1 MSPFWLFLAVAAFAF
16 AWRTRGRRR
25 TIALALVFAGVACAL
40 IGLGVVTLPSIEEIV
55 TEVGGRLGKWTYALV
70 AVSAFLETGAFLG
83 FVAPGETMVL
93 FGGVMAGEG
102 TIELGPLI
110 ALVWVSAYL
119 GDVCAYVIGRRYG
132 RDFLL
137 RHGERVKIGEPQVQ
151 FVERF
156 FERHGHA
163 TVLLGRW
170 VGVVRPLVP
179 FLAGSSR
186 LPAARFL
193 AVDFIAAGIWSAGLA
208 TLGAVFWRNFDQL
221 TSLVG
226 QALFGVGTLLV
237 LGLSFGLALAARR
250 SAHRNAEVE
259 RWIADKLTNRAVA
272 GRPAAAAWALIDR
285 LEPHVPGRRARRETP
300 AAAGTVAQDRE
311 AAEPVSSTSDPA
323 SHDS

>member
-1 MSPFWLFLAVAAFAF
+1 MSPFWLLLALAALAIAWRWRTSHRISAVALVALGAV
-16 AWRTRGRRR
+16 
-25 TIALALVFAGVACAL
+25 LALLGAGVL
-40 IGLGVVTLPSIEEIV
+40 TLPSVEEVV
-55 TEVGGRLGKWTYALV
+55 TEVGGRLGQWTYALV
-70 AVSAFLETGAFLG
+70 GVSAFLETGAFLG

-110 ALVWVSAYL
+110 ALVWVCAYL
-119 GDVCAYVIGRRYG
+119 GDVSAYLIGRRYG

-156 FERHGHA
+156 FERHGHS

-170 VGVVRPLVP
+170 IGVVRPLVP

-193 AVDFIAAGIWSAGLA
+193 AVDFIAAGIWSAALA
-208 TLGAVFWRNFDQL
+208 TLGAVFWRNFDEL

-226 QALFGVGTLLV
+226 QALFV
-237 LGLSFGLALAARR
+237 LGTILVIGLSSGLAIAARR
-250 SAHRNAEVE
+250 SVHRSAQVDGWVAEQ
-259 RWIADKLTNRAVA
+259 LSSRAIV

-285 LEPHVPGRRARRETP
+285 IEPRVPGRKARRDAP
-300 AAAGTVAQDRE
+300 ASAGTVSHEDAV
-311 AAEPVSSTSDPA
+311 AAPAASTTDA
-323 SHDS
+323 SE